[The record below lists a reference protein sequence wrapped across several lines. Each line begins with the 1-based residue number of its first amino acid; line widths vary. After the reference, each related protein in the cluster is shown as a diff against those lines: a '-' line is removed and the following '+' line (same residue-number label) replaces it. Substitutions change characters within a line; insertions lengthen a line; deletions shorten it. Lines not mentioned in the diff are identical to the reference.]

1 MFVEN
6 TSRRHSCRLH
16 VHLFC
21 VSSVALMILQTISY
35 IRVQNSCDRRPPKAL
50 KRKMFVVRS
59 RLLICKEQYF
69 SCTIKELYFRITI
82 KQIHSLLHVYN
93 KFVEFMHNISNNDL
107 CKDSCET
114 YGMSCY
120 NEMFLQVSYSV
131 LVKP

>member
-59 RLLICKEQYF
+59 RLLICKEKYF
-69 SCTIKELYFRITI
+69 LCTIKQLYFRITM
-82 KQIHSLLHVYN
+82 KQIHSLLHAYTSIIMIYVWIVV
-93 KFVEFMHNISNNDL
+93 KHMACHITMK
-107 CKDSCET
+107 C
-114 YGMSCY
+114 
-120 NEMFLQVSYSV
+120 SYKCRI
-131 LVKP
+131 LFW

>member
-69 SCTIKELYFRITI
+69 SCAIKQLYFRITM
-82 KQIHSLLHVYN
+82 KQIHSLLHAYTSIIMIYVWIVV
-93 KFVEFMHNISNNDL
+93 KHMACHITMK
-107 CKDSCET
+107 C
-114 YGMSCY
+114 
-120 NEMFLQVSYSV
+120 SYKCRI
-131 LVKP
+131 LFW

>member
-69 SCTIKELYFRITI
+69 SCTTRELYFRITMKRI
-82 KQIHSLLHVYN
+82 SLCIILTIMIYVRIIVKLMACHVTM
-93 KFVEFMHNISNNDL
+93 K
-107 CKDSCET
+107 C
-114 YGMSCY
+114 
-120 NEMFLQVSYSV
+120 SYKCRI
-131 LVKP
+131 LFW

>member
-69 SCTIKELYFRITI
+69 SCSIKELYFRITMKHI
-82 KQIHSLLHVYN
+82 VRIFLSLCIILIMMIYVRIIVKLMACHVTM
-93 KFVEFMHNISNNDL
+93 K
-107 CKDSCET
+107 C
-114 YGMSCY
+114 
-120 NEMFLQVSYSV
+120 SYKCRI
-131 LVKP
+131 LFW

>member
-93 KFVEFMHNISNNDL
+93 MFVVCITSVIMIYVRIVVNYMACHVTMK
-107 CKDSCET
+107 C
-114 YGMSCY
+114 
-120 NEMFLQVSYSV
+120 SYECRI
-131 LVKP
+131 LFW

>member
-69 SCTIKELYFRITI
+69 HALSKGYI
-82 KQIHSLLHVYN
+82 
-93 KFVEFMHNISNNDL
+93 FVLL
-107 CKDSCET
+107 CKNPWLMFVVFWSSCIT
-114 YGMSCY
+114 SIIVISVGIVVKHMACHVT
-120 NEMFLQVSYSV
+120 MKCSYEC
-131 LVKP
+131 LILFW

>member
-69 SCTIKELYFRITI
+69 HALSKGYIFV
-82 KQIHSLLHVYN
+82 LLCKN
-93 KFVEFMHNISNNDL
+93 PWLMFVEFMYNINNSDL
-107 CKDSCET
+107 CKNSCEA

-120 NEMFLQVSYSV
+120 NEMFLRVSHSV

>member
-69 SCTIKELYFRITI
+69 SCTIRGLYFGITMKHIHNLCVVCIILIIMIYVRII
-82 KQIHSLLHVYN
+82 VKLMACHVTM
-93 KFVEFMHNISNNDL
+93 K
-107 CKDSCET
+107 C
-114 YGMSCY
+114 
-120 NEMFLQVSYSV
+120 SYECRI
-131 LVKP
+131 LFW

>member
-69 SCTIKELYFRITI
+69 SFTIKELYFRITM
-82 KQIHSLLHVYN
+82 KQIHNLLHAY
-93 KFVEFMHNISNNDL
+93 SL
-107 CKDSCET
+107 CIMLIIMIYVRIIVKLMACHVT
-114 YGMSCY
+114 MKC
-120 NEMFLQVSYSV
+120 SYKCRI
-131 LVKP
+131 LFW